1 MTAELP
7 RPSAVAA
14 VHQPFPAPVYR
25 FEYQQLL
32 ADGALVDRAGRPVS
46 GAPCPTCDWLV
57 DTFTCPG
64 SLPCPRCSVPPEQRC
79 IRPSGHAADRFHTG
93 RVRAAEAR
101 DRAREDAGDPTLL
114 APWPEHPTPDERLLP

>member
-1 MTAELP
+1 MTTEP
-7 RPSAVAA
+7 SRPSTVAG

-25 FEYQQLL
+25 FEYEQLL
-32 ADGALVDRAGRPVS
+32 AAGALVDRAGRPVS

-64 SLPCPRCSVPPEQRC
+64 SLSCPRCSVTAEQRC

-93 RVRAAEAR
+93 RVRAAETQ
-101 DRAREDAGDPTLL
+101 DRARVEVDDPTLL